1 MTENYPTGTTP
12 PSAGEWP
19 ETEQDTTQLVKDQ
32 ASDLANSG
40 VQAGK
45 HVGDVAR
52 EQASGVAAEAGRQG
66 RNLLEQAQGQLHEQ
80 AAEGQQRIAKKL
92 LSLSDEL
99 RSMADN
105 SSQGVTVDVAQQ
117 AASRV
122 RDAGHW
128 LEKREPGQVVN
139 EVQSFARRRPAVL
152 LTAGHKDQ
160 ALLVARTRHSAL
172 ARLRMHRPPA
182 LSRWPV
188 LAPLVPGGSHYPHSG
203 GLHNKLMTETY
214 VGSLRRPLGLG
225 GPLTGAAPAGR
236 SGKTVRG
243 AASSGRPESR
253 FQAPGSRWWLSLRQ
267 CPQEQQAHRRHRG
280 AKPARYCRFSSDDW

>member
-12 PSAGEWP
+12 PPYGEWP

-32 ASDLANSG
+32 ASDLANSS

-99 RSMADN
+99 RSMAEN
-105 SSQGVTVDVAQQ
+105 SNQGVAVDVAQQ

-139 EVQSFARRRPAVL
+139 EVQSFARRRPAVFL
-152 LTAGHKDQ
+152 ALAAG
-160 ALLVARTRHSAL
+160 AGLVAGRLTRGLKDATADDPRKRQYLRPRRGL
-172 ARLRMHRPPA
+172 AAQPA
-182 LSRWPV
+182 QPADVAGYPSYGEGVPV
-188 LAPLVPGGSHYPHSG
+188 V
-203 GLHNKLMTETY
+203 TDD
-214 VGSLRRPLGLG
+214 R
-225 GPLTGAAPAGR
+225 AAYR
-236 SGKTVRG
+236 NT
-243 AASSGRPESR
+243 
-253 FQAPGSRWWLSLRQ
+253 L
-267 CPQEQQAHRRHRG
+267 
-280 AKPARYCRFSSDDW
+280 

>member
-12 PSAGEWP
+12 PPAGEWP
-19 ETEQDTTQLVKDQ
+19 ETEQGTAQVVKDQ

-80 AAEGQQRIAKKL
+80 AAEGQQRIAQKL

-99 RSMADN
+99 RSMAEN
-105 SSQGVTVDVAQQ
+105 SNQGVAVDVTQQ

-139 EVQSFARRRPAVL
+139 EVQSFARRRPGLFLVL
-152 LTAGHKDQ
+152 AAG
-160 ALLVARTRHSAL
+160 AGLVAGRLTRGLKDATADDSTETADTCDRARAWQRSRPGRLTWLAIRRT
-172 ARLRMHRPPA
+172 ARA
-182 LSRWPV
+182 SRWSLTTGQPTGTRCD
-188 LAPLVPGGSHYPHSG
+188 PPG
-203 GLHNKLMTETY
+203 
-214 VGSLRRPLGLG
+214 RADR
-225 GPLTGAAPAGR
+225 AA
-236 SGKTVRG
+236 V
-243 AASSGRPESR
+243 
-253 FQAPGSRWWLSLRQ
+253 
-267 CPQEQQAHRRHRG
+267 
-280 AKPARYCRFSSDDW
+280 